1 MSVDAETRDGYNV
14 EGDVNMGDS
23 DDDGGDEDGYS
34 LKLYKIYNESKSNP
48 HFLQWL
54 AQDVDAPKEVVKI
67 NNTLQAYE
75 RELVNR
81 LIREEVDRKYM
92 NGSKSFVFKE
102 GMYVSSHCEPL
113 LIFCR

>member
-1 MSVDAETRDGYNV
+1 MSVDAESRDGYTG
-14 EGDVNMGDS
+14 EGDMKMGDS
-23 DDDGGDEDGYS
+23 GDEDEDEDGYS
-34 LKLYKIYNESKSNP
+34 LKLYKIYNESKSDP
-48 HFLQWL
+48 HFLQWFARDL
-54 AQDVDAPKEVVKI
+54 DAPKEVVKI

-113 LIFCR
+113 LISCR